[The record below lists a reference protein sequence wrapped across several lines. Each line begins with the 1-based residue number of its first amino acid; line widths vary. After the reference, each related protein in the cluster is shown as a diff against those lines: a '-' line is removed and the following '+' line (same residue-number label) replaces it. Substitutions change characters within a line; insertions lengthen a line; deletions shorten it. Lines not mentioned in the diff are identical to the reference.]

1 MRPFLLTIFSTFL
14 MFLLGCAHPA
24 IERQLYVGEIT
35 QVRQAEGTHYSL
47 IKGEQ
52 PLTLIFVRVR
62 DPQNSS
68 GVIQLKIALL
78 DFYTPESYGGPH
90 DLVSFRYLKR
100 LPLRGDTWFD
110 ELIGYKIVTMR
121 QTELRH

>member
-1 MRPFLLTIFSTFL
+1 MRPFLFTIYPAFL
-14 MFLLGCAHPA
+14 MLLLGCAHLTA
-24 IERQLYVGEIT
+24 ERQLYVGEIT
-35 QVRQAEGTHYSL
+35 EVRQAEGTHYSL

-52 PLTLIFVRVR
+52 PLTHIFVRVR

-68 GVIQLKIALL
+68 KVVQLKIALL

-90 DLVSFRYLKR
+90 DHISFWHLKR

-110 ELIGYKIVTMR
+110 ELIGYKIVYH
-121 QTELRH
+121 ESN